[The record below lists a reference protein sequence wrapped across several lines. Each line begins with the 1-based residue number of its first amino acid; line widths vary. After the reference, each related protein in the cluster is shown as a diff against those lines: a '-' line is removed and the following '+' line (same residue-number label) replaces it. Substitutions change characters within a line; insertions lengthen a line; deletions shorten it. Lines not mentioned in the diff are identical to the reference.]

1 MKATIGDERGVEGF
15 GDPQYDMGDEL
26 ELLLRIAVY
35 TFFQNR
41 RASEELSEL
50 SMTQDWYGNTLHVK
64 GNFKPRQLAKVIIE
78 TMFANDFKIVKAQ
91 DEGDL

>member
-1 MKATIGDERGVEGF
+1 MKANISDERGVEGF

-26 ELLLRIAVY
+26 ELILRIAIY

-50 SMTQDWYGNTLHVK
+50 IMTQDWYGNTLHVK
-64 GNFKPRQLAKVIIE
+64 GNFKPRQLAKAIIE
-78 TMFANDFKIVKAQ
+78 TMFVNDFKIVKAQ
-91 DEGDL
+91 DQDE